1 MTDNDLRGSTP
12 IFTAKDVLIEVRDEV
27 RGMKTAVDVL
37 VSQNLNAR
45 VDDLERSRDETR
57 GLAKVS
63 IVVAALAGVATI
75 IVAIFSIT
83 GPVGS

>member
-1 MTDNDLRGSTP
+1 MSDNDLRGSTP

-37 VSQNLNAR
+37 VSQNLNQR

-63 IVVAALAGVATI
+63 IIVAVLAGIGSIVVAFTTVLT
-75 IVAIFSIT
+75 
-83 GPVGS
+83 

>member
-1 MTDNDLRGSTP
+1 MNESDLRGSTP

-37 VSQNLNAR
+37 VSQNLNQR

-57 GLAKVS
+57 GLAKIS
-63 IVVAALAGVATI
+63 IVVAALAGIGSIA
-75 IVAIFSIT
+75 VAIST
-83 GPVGS
+83 VAV